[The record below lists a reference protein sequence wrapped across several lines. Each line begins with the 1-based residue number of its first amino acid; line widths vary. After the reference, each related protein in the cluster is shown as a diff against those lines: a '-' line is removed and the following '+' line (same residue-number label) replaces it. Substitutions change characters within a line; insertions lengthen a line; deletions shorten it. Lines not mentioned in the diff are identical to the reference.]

1 MAVYTTRS
9 NVKTHLGLASEDT
22 SLDALIDLL
31 LLEVDEVINGYTG
44 RGDLSSSQATEY
56 YDGAGRELLLLRRRP
71 VTAVG
76 GVWVDQAAF
85 YGNASGAFPSDSE
98 WTSGTDFALPRSD
111 ASEGNGGVLVAI
123 RNPDFGGGGIWPA
136 GRGNIK
142 VTYTAGYATIPKDLT
157 LAATNL
163 TVLLV
168 NASEKGQILSGETI
182 GSYSYQL
189 LTADAYKAGAA
200 AAIIGTVRSILAR
213 YQELSV

>member
-1 MAVYTTRS
+1 MPVYTTRS

-44 RGDLSSSQATEY
+44 RGDLTSSQATEY
-56 YDGAGRELLLLRRRP
+56 YDGTGRERLILRRRP
-71 VTAVG
+71 VTAVAG
-76 GVWVDQAAF
+76 IWVDQAAY
-85 YGNASGAFPSDSE
+85 YGNAAGAFPSTSE

-111 ASEGNGGVLVAI
+111 ASEGNGGILIAI
-123 RNPDFGGGGIWPA
+123 RNPDFGGGGIWPE

-200 AAIIGTVRSILAR
+200 GAIIGTVRSILAR